1 MITVVMSV
9 CSLALSPD
17 DLGMSRISYLGM
29 IFLMGLIFGSLS
41 MLVGILLGDV
51 MSANVAAFTI
61 WCMSALLSGL
71 YFPLNYTSAGLKAL
85 SFMMPQKWFLEG
97 TEMIFVGDNRAY
109 LMIICITVAYLAV
122 IVSLGALGLKIR
134 RTDSWGNS

>member
-1 MITVVMSV
+1 
-9 CSLALSPD
+9 
-17 DLGMSRISYLGM
+17 
-29 IFLMGLIFGSLS
+29 
-41 MLVGILLGDV
+41 
-51 MSANVAAFTI
+51 
-61 WCMSALLSGL
+61 
-71 YFPLNYTSAGLKAL
+71 
-85 SFMMPQKWFLEG
+85 MMPQKWFLEG